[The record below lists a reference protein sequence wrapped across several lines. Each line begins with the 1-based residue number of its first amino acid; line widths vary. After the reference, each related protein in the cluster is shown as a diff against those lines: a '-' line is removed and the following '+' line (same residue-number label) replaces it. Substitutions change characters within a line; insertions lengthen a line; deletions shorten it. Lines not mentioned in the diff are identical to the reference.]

1 MRLFIFN
8 TLLGLVWA
16 ALTGI
21 FTPANFLAGFIL
33 GFIMLSLAQS
43 VFGKSSYAWRGYK
56 LLTFLLFFTWE
67 LLKANIRVAKDILTP
82 KDYMTPGLIRLPLD
96 AKSDIEITL
105 LASIISL
112 TPGTLTIDVSADK
125 KAMYIHA
132 MYISDADD
140 FRREIKEGF
149 ERRLLEVLR

>member
-8 TLLGLVWA
+8 TLLALVWA

-21 FTPANFLAGFIL
+21 FTPANFLAGFVL
-33 GFIMLSLAQS
+33 GFIMLSVAQS
-43 VFGKSSYAWRGYK
+43 VFGNRSYAWRGYK
-56 LLTFLLFFTWE
+56 LVTFLLYFLWE
-67 LLKANIRVAKDILTP
+67 LMRANIRIARDIITP
-82 KDYMTPGLIRLPLD
+82 KHYMTPGLIRFPLD

-105 LASIISL
+105 LASIVSL
-112 TPGTLTIDVSADK
+112 TPGTLCIDVSADK
-125 KAMYIHA
+125 KTMYIHA
-132 MYISDADD
+132 MYVSNADD